1 MYEYDMTSKID
12 HEGTAIVKPW
22 PEMFFYI
29 SATYWDYIKSNALL
43 KQHQHSL
50 TLILWVSKI
59 LEYIFFEYKVF
70 AKQVFF
76 SPWITISFHCLIH
89 LLHNQKSCII
99 KVQVNLRLRTGKAII
114 LHVIIVF
121 YFAIAHYD
129 FSYL

>member
-22 PEMFFYI
+22 PEMFFYFCNI
-29 SATYWDYIKSNALL
+29 LRLYKIKCTIQATTALL
-43 KQHQHSL
+43 NSYPMSL
-50 TLILWVSKI
+50 KKNPRI
-59 LEYIFFEYKVF
+59 IFFEYKVF

-121 YFAIAHYD
+121 YSPIAHYD